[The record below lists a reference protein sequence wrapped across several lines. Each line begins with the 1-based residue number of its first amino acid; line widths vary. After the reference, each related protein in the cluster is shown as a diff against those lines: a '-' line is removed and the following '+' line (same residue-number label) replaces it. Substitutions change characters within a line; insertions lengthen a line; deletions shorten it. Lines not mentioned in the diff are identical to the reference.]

1 MAKLCMALR
10 GRRGAKR
17 DGKFAVRQEGEN
29 LGPHGGI
36 TLGIR
41 MFFETGGAN

>member
-1 MAKLCMALR
+1 MEKLYMTLR

-29 LGPHGGI
+29 LGPHCGI
-36 TLGIR
+36 KLGIR
-41 MFFETGGAN
+41 MFPETGGAN